1 MAMFPIFYAVIEN
14 DLRRVLSYS
23 MINQIG
29 FMVCG
34 IGLGTELALNGAV
47 SHAFNDVIFKG
58 LLFMSMGAVLH
69 MTGRINGTDLGGLY
83 KSMPVT
89 TTLCIIGA
97 ASISAFPLF
106 SGFVSKSMVMA
117 AAAQEGHT
125 IVFLLLLFASA
136 GVFHH
141 AGIKIPYFAFFA
153 HDSGIRTR
161 EPPFNMLAA
170 MGIAAAICIFN
181 GIYPWALYSIL
192 PWEVD
197 YQPYTWSHVISQTQ
211 LLFFSALAFALLM
224 VSGLYPP
231 ELRSVNLD
239 IDWLYRKVGFDLT
252 GFVRHIISTCWKTF
266 ASLLHTLLDE
276 CIKQTKV
283 LTSPS
288 GVLAKTWSTSTG
300 TSWMLIILAISLA
313 ILFFA

>member
-1 MAMFPIFYAVIEN
+1 MPI
-14 DLRRVLSYS
+14 
-23 MINQIG
+23 
-29 FMVCG
+29 
-34 IGLGTELALNGAV
+34 
-47 SHAFNDVIFKG
+47 
-58 LLFMSMGAVLH
+58 
-69 MTGRINGTDLGGLY
+69 
-83 KSMPVT
+83 T

-153 HDSGIRTR
+153 HDSGIRTQ
-161 EPPFNMLAA
+161 EPPLNMLAA
-170 MGIAAAICIFN
+170 MGIAAALCIFN
-181 GIYPWALYSIL
+181 GVYPWALYSIL
-192 PWEVD
+192 PWDVA

-224 VSGLYPP
+224 ISGLYPP

-239 IDWLYRKVGFDLT
+239 VDWLYRKVGFNLGKSLQRT
-252 GFVRHIISTCWKTF
+252 LAAFWNTSTS
-266 ASLLHTLLDE
+266 SLQKILNGL
-276 CIKQTKV
+276 IKQTK
-283 LTSPS
+283 LLAMPN
-288 GVLAKTWSTSTG
+288 GVLAKTWSTGTG
-300 TSWMLIILAISLA
+300 TSWMLIILAISLL
-313 ILFFA
+313 ILFFSIKFFSTSIHFRNALSNSSENSHSSLHLRENSSRRLHHKSIAFSLKFVLTSVWLIVRQSKQLQRILLFPLMCSSVLIPSIFTKE

>member
-1 MAMFPIFYAVIEN
+1 MSTREPQFVINNSNFEKKN
-14 DLRRVLSYS
+14 FS
-23 MINQIG
+23 NQNRNFSLISKSK
-29 FMVCG
+29 FFNCSFEYT
-34 IGLGTELALNGAV
+34 LLKETKL
-47 SHAFNDVIFKG
+47 NDVIFKG

-69 MTGRINGTDLGGLY
+69 MTGKINGTDLGGLY
-83 KSMPVT
+83 KSMPIT

-141 AGIKIPYFAFFA
+141 AGIQIPYFAFFA
-153 HDSGIRTR
+153 HDSGIRTQ
-161 EPPFNMLAA
+161 EPPLNMLAA
-170 MGIAAAICIFN
+170 MGIAAALCIFN
-181 GIYPWALYSIL
+181 GVYPWALYSIL
-192 PWEVD
+192 PWD
-197 YQPYTWSHVISQTQ
+197 AAYQPYTWSHVISQTQ

-224 VSGLYPP
+224 ISGLYPP

-239 IDWLYRKVGFDLT
+239 VDWLYRKVGFNLGKFLQKT
-252 GFVRHIISTCWKTF
+252 LAEFWNTSTSSIQKI
-266 ASLLHTLLDE
+266 LNGL
-276 CIKQTKV
+276 IKQTK
-283 LTSPS
+283 LLAMPN
-288 GVLAKTWSTSTG
+288 GVLAKTWSTGTG
-300 TSWMLIILAISLA
+300 TSWMLIILAISLL

>member
-1 MAMFPIFYAVIEN
+1 
-14 DLRRVLSYS
+14 
-23 MINQIG
+23 
-29 FMVCG
+29 
-34 IGLGTELALNGAV
+34 
-47 SHAFNDVIFKG
+47 
-58 LLFMSMGAVLH
+58 MSMGAVLH
-69 MTGRINGTDLGGLY
+69 MTGKINGTDLGGLY
-83 KSMPVT
+83 KSMPIT

-153 HDSGIRTR
+153 HDSGIRTQ
-161 EPPFNMLAA
+161 EPPLNMLAA
-170 MGIAAAICIFN
+170 MGIAAALCIFN
-181 GIYPWALYSIL
+181 GVYPWALYSIL
-192 PWEVD
+192 PWDVA

-224 VSGLYPP
+224 ISGLYPP

-239 IDWLYRKVGFDLT
+239 VDWLYRKVGFNLGKSLQRT
-252 GFVRHIISTCWKTF
+252 LAAFWNTSTS
-266 ASLLHTLLDE
+266 SLQKILNGL
-276 CIKQTKV
+276 IKQTK
-283 LTSPS
+283 LLAMPN
-288 GVLAKTWSTSTG
+288 GVLAKTWSTGTG
-300 TSWMLIILAISLA
+300 TSWMLIILAISLL